1 MKSVKKML
9 SLLLVAMLLVTA
21 IPFAASATDIVPLDG
36 DSGTTVLE
44 GVGATKVDYSILF
57 AVKNTQ
63 SGAVLGYSSTIAVTS
78 VSSDA
83 NDDQIR
89 SAAASAVAGAGYSS
103 VTADIIAQKVA
114 ANGTPVHN
122 MVYGSIRTKIDK
134 DNKQFKYILE
144 VTPRADVK
152 TEDVT
157 VQAKILLDS
166 ENNGNFQDTGK
177 TVPVRLVK
185 TTVGETETY
194 SLKSNGGAT
203 VTDIKGALGAN
214 FNNKTLS
221 MTMQGPSAT
230 NGEVTYRVT
239 VLGTN
244 GSTGTNVPSYD
255 DTTNNNNN
263 GIIVGPGDGTN
274 NNTGNNNNGSNNN
287 NGTIGSGGSAG
298 NGTTGSNNGTT
309 GGTNGTTGT
318 TNPPSYSEV
327 PGNVYLE
334 IYTNKNFGSYDARF
348 SITNNSNKNYNIGTD
363 GTVSAER
370 GGDLWNLMASIYTA
384 KDSNG
389 MEVKLYQFEGNN
401 FPVDWAFGNYYTSIS
416 NLTAARQNKDITIRV
431 VVNNVYRKTAD
442 TSNPKTGD
450 PIMMS
455 VAVLGI
461 TACGLAAAFLYSK
474 KRKTV

>member
-36 DSGTTVLE
+36 DSGTPVLE

-57 AVKNTQ
+57 VVKDTVNNTM
-63 SGAVLGYSSTIAVTS
+63 GYSSTIAVTS

-89 SAAASAVAGAGYSS
+89 SAAAAAVADAGYSS

-114 ANGTPVHN
+114 ANGSPVHN

-144 VTPRADVK
+144 VTPRADEQ
-152 TEDVT
+152 TRDVT
-157 VQAKILLDS
+157 KQAMILLDS

-177 TVPVRLVK
+177 TVPVRLIE
-185 TTVGETETY
+185 TTVGKTVTY
-194 SLKSNGGAT
+194 SLKNNGGAT
-203 VTDIKGALGAN
+203 VADIKGALGAN

-230 NGEVTYRVT
+230 TGEVTYRVT

-274 NNTGNNNNGSNNN
+274 NNTNNGSNNNNSNNN

-298 NGTTGSNNGTT
+298 NGSNGSN

-318 TNPPSYSEV
+318 TNTPSYSEV

-334 IYTNKNFGSYDARF
+334 VYTNKNFGSYDARF

-461 TACGLAAAFLYSK
+461 TACGLAAAYIYSK
-474 KRKTV
+474 KRKAV

>member
-1 MKSVKKML
+1 MKSVKKLL

-21 IPFAASATDIVPLDG
+21 IPFAASAADTGSGVPGG
-36 DSGTTVLE
+36 DGTTTILD

-57 AVKNTQ
+57 VVKNTADN
-63 SGAVLGYSSTIAVTS
+63 SLGYSSTIAVTS

-83 NDDQIR
+83 NEDEIR
-89 SAAASAVAGAGYSS
+89 AAAAAAVASAGYSS

-122 MVYGSIRTKIDK
+122 MVYGSVRTKIDST
-134 DNKQFKYILE
+134 NKQFKYILE
-144 VTPRADVK
+144 VTPRADEK

-157 VQAKILLDS
+157 MPAKILLDS

-177 TVPVRLVK
+177 TVPVRLIK
-185 TTVGETETY
+185 TTVGTTVTY

-230 NGEVTYRVT
+230 SGEVTYRVT
-239 VLGTN
+239 VLGTT

-255 DTTNNNNN
+255 NTTNNNNN

-274 NNTGNNNNGSNNN
+274 NNTNTGSNNNN

-298 NGTTGSNNGTT
+298 NGSTGTNTGSNT
-309 GGTNGTTGT
+309 GTNGTTGT
-318 TNPPSYSEV
+318 VNTPSYSEV

-370 GGDLWNLMASIYTA
+370 T
-384 KDSNG
+384 
-389 MEVKLYQFEGNN
+389 
-401 FPVDWAFGNYYTSIS
+401 
-416 NLTAARQNKDITIRV
+416 
-431 VVNNVYRKTAD
+431 
-442 TSNPKTGD
+442 
-450 PIMMS
+450 
-455 VAVLGI
+455 
-461 TACGLAAAFLYSK
+461 CG
-474 KRKTV
+474 T

>member
-21 IPFAASATDIVPLDG
+21 IPFAASASDIPSAQSD
-36 DSGTTVLE
+36 TTPILE

-57 AVKNTQ
+57 AVKDT
-63 SGAVLGYSSTIAVTS
+63 STGALGYSSTIAVAA

-89 SAAASAVAGAGYSS
+89 SAAAAAVASAGYST
-103 VTADIIAQKVA
+103 VTADAIAQKVS
-114 ANGTPVHN
+114 ANGNSEIVHN
-122 MVYGSIRTKIDK
+122 VVYGSIRTKIDK

-144 VTPRADVK
+144 VSPRSIVETKDVIK
-152 TEDVT
+152 P
-157 VQAKILLDS
+157 AKILLDS
-166 ENNGNFQDTGK
+166 ENTGIFQDTGK
-177 TVPVRLVK
+177 TVNVTLVA
-185 TTVGETETY
+185 TTSGSTTTY
-194 SLKSNGGAT
+194 ALKSNGGAT

-214 FNNKTLS
+214 FNNKTLT

-230 NGEVTYRVT
+230 TGEVTYRVT
-239 VLGTN
+239 VIGTT
-244 GSTGTNVPSYD
+244 GSTGTNVPNYD

-263 GIIVGPGDGTN
+263 GIVVGPGDGTN
-274 NNTGNNNNGSNNN
+274 NNTNTGSNNNN

-298 NGTTGSNNGTT
+298 NGSTGSTGSNT
-309 GGTNGTTGT
+309 GTNGTTGT
-318 TNPPSYSEV
+318 VNTPTYSEV

-461 TACGLAAAFLYSK
+461 TACGLAAAYIYSK
-474 KRKTV
+474 KRKAV

>member
-9 SLLLVAMLLVTA
+9 SLLLVAMLLVAA
-21 IPFAASATDIVPLDG
+21 IPFAASADVYGPGDSFTVLFAAQKGSEAGFSTPLALVTDIPADSDDFKVVDLARAALSQNGIALTKDNIVAKVTSNGYANLLNDVVYGDIVPVVDPAQKQVRFVLIVTARPGVSTEPATTEAKIWIDKENTG
-36 DSGTTVLE
+36 TFEDTGLTTTVSL
-44 GVGATKVDYSILF
+44 I
-57 AVKNTQ
+57 
-63 SGAVLGYSSTIAVTS
+63 
-78 VSSDA
+78 
-83 NDDQIR
+83 
-89 SAAASAVAGAGYSS
+89 
-103 VTADIIAQKVA
+103 
-114 ANGTPVHN
+114 
-122 MVYGSIRTKIDK
+122 
-134 DNKQFKYILE
+134 
-144 VTPRADVK
+144 
-152 TEDVT
+152 
-157 VQAKILLDS
+157 
-166 ENNGNFQDTGK
+166 
-177 TVPVRLVK
+177 K
-185 TTVGETETY
+185 TTVGGGEPTY
-194 SLKSNGGAT
+194 SLKPGAGAS
-203 VTDIKGALGAN
+203 VNDIRGLLGASYKS
-214 FNNKTLS
+214 KTLS
-221 MTMQGPSAT
+221 MRMTGPTGSSKT
-230 NGEVTYRVT
+230 VDYWVT
-239 VLGTN
+239 VLGDSGN
-244 GSTGTNVPSYD
+244 TGTNVPVINGAPGDS
-255 DTTNNNNN
+255 NN
-263 GIIVGPGDGTN
+263 GVISGPSNGNSNIGNGTN
-274 NNTGNNNNGSNNN
+274 TGSNNN

-298 NGTTGSNNGTT
+298 NGTNGSNNGTT

-318 TNPPSYSEV
+318 VNTPNYSEV

-461 TACGLAAAFLYSK
+461 TACGLAAAFIYSK
-474 KRKTV
+474 KRKAV

>member
-36 DSGTTVLE
+36 DSGTPVLE

-57 AVKNTQ
+57 VVKDTVNNTM
-63 SGAVLGYSSTIAVTS
+63 GYSSTIAVTS

-89 SAAASAVAGAGYSS
+89 SAAAAAVADAGYSS

-114 ANGTPVHN
+114 ANGSPVHN

-144 VTPRADVK
+144 VTPRADEQ
-152 TEDVT
+152 TRDVT
-157 VQAKILLDS
+157 KQAMILLDS

-177 TVPVRLVK
+177 TVPVRLIE
-185 TTVGETETY
+185 TTVGKTVTY
-194 SLKSNGGAT
+194 SLKNNGGAT
-203 VTDIKGALGAN
+203 VADIKGALGAN

-230 NGEVTYRVT
+230 TGEVTYRVT

-274 NNTGNNNNGSNNN
+274 NNTNTGSNNNN

-298 NGTTGSNNGTT
+298 NGSTGTNTGSNT
-309 GGTNGTTGT
+309 GTNGTTGT
-318 TNPPSYSEV
+318 VNTPSYSEV

-461 TACGLAAAFLYSK
+461 TACGLAAAYIYSK
-474 KRKTV
+474 KRKAV

>member
-21 IPFAASATDIVPLDG
+21 IPFAASASDIPSAQSD
-36 DSGTTVLE
+36 TTPILE

-57 AVKNTQ
+57 AVKDT
-63 SGAVLGYSSTIAVTS
+63 STGALGYSSTIAVAA

-89 SAAASAVAGAGYSS
+89 SAAAAAVASAGYST
-103 VTADIIAQKVA
+103 VTADAIAQKVS
-114 ANGTPVHN
+114 ANGNSEIVHN
-122 MVYGSIRTKIDK
+122 VVYGSIRTKIDK
-134 DNKQFKYILE
+134 DNKQVKYILE
-144 VTPRADVK
+144 VSPRSIVETKDVIK
-152 TEDVT
+152 P
-157 VQAKILLDS
+157 AKILLDS
-166 ENNGNFQDTGK
+166 ENTGIFQDTGK
-177 TVPVRLVK
+177 TVNVTLVA
-185 TTVGETETY
+185 TTSGSTTTY
-194 SLKSNGGAT
+194 ALKSNGGAT

-214 FNNKTLS
+214 FNNKTLT

-230 NGEVTYRVT
+230 TGEVTYRVT
-239 VLGTN
+239 VIGTT
-244 GSTGTNVPSYD
+244 GSTGTNVPNYD

-263 GIIVGPGDGTN
+263 GIVVGPGDGTN
-274 NNTGNNNNGSNNN
+274 NNTNTGSNNNN

-298 NGTTGSNNGTT
+298 NGSTGSNT
-309 GGTNGTTGT
+309 GTNGTTGT
-318 TNPPSYSEV
+318 VNTPTYSEV

-461 TACGLAAAFLYSK
+461 TACGLAAAYIYSK
-474 KRKTV
+474 KRKAV

>member
-44 GVGATKVDYSILF
+44 GVGATKVDYAVLF
-57 AVKNTQ
+57 VVKNTADN
-63 SGAVLGYSSTIAVTS
+63 SLGYSSTIAYAQ

-83 NDDQIR
+83 NETEIR
-89 SAAASAVAGAGYSS
+89 SAAAAALAKEGYAS
-103 VTADIIAQKVA
+103 VTADAIVQKVS

-122 MVYGSIRTKIDK
+122 MVYGSIRDK
-134 DNKQFKYILE
+134 VDTTNKQVKYILE
-144 VTPRADVK
+144 VTPRANKVE
-152 TEDVT
+152 EDWRVD
-157 VQAKILLDS
+157 AKILLDS
-166 ENNGNFQDTGK
+166 ENNGDFQDTRK
-177 TVPVRLVK
+177 TVPVTLVK
-185 TTVGETETY
+185 TTVGTTVTY

-230 NGEVTYRVT
+230 TGEVTYRVT

-298 NGTTGSNNGTT
+298 NGSTGSNN
-309 GGTNGTTGT
+309 GTNGTTGT

-334 IYTNKNFGSYDARF
+334 VYTNKNFGSYDARF

-363 GTVSAER
+363 GTVSAEK

-461 TACGLAAAFLYSK
+461 TACGLAAAYIYSK
-474 KRKTV
+474 KRKAV

>member
-21 IPFAASATDIVPLDG
+21 IPFAASASDIPSAQSD
-36 DSGTTVLE
+36 TTPILE

-57 AVKNTQ
+57 AVKDT
-63 SGAVLGYSSTIAVTS
+63 STGALGYSSTIAVAA

-89 SAAASAVAGAGYSS
+89 SAAAAAVASAGYST
-103 VTADIIAQKVA
+103 VTADAIAQKVS
-114 ANGTPVHN
+114 ANGNSEIVHN
-122 MVYGSIRTKIDK
+122 VVYGSIRTKIDK
-134 DNKQFKYILE
+134 DNKQVKYILE
-144 VTPRADVK
+144 VSPRSIVETKDVIK
-152 TEDVT
+152 P
-157 VQAKILLDS
+157 AKILLDS
-166 ENNGNFQDTGK
+166 ENTGIFQDTGK
-177 TVPVRLVK
+177 TVNVTLVA
-185 TTVGETETY
+185 TTSGSTTTY
-194 SLKSNGGAT
+194 ALKSNGGAT

-214 FNNKTLS
+214 FNNKTLT

-230 NGEVTYRVT
+230 TGEVTYRVT
-239 VLGTN
+239 VIGTT
-244 GSTGTNVPSYD
+244 GSTGTNVPNYD

-263 GIIVGPGDGTN
+263 GIVVGPGDGTS
-274 NNTGNNNNGSNNN
+274 NNTGNSNTGSNS
-287 NGTIGSGGSAG
+287 GTIGSGGSAG
-298 NGTTGSNNGTT
+298 NGSTGSTGSNT
-309 GGTNGTTGT
+309 GTNGTTGT
-318 TNPPSYSEV
+318 VNTPTYSEV

-461 TACGLAAAFLYSK
+461 TACGLAAAYIYSK
-474 KRKTV
+474 KRKAV

>member
-21 IPFAASATDIVPLDG
+21 IPFAASASDIPSAQSD
-36 DSGTTVLE
+36 TTPILE

-57 AVKNTQ
+57 AVKDT
-63 SGAVLGYSSTIAVTS
+63 STGALGYSSTIAVAA

-89 SAAASAVAGAGYSS
+89 SAAAAAVASAGYST
-103 VTADIIAQKVA
+103 VTADAIAQKVS
-114 ANGTPVHN
+114 ANGNSEIVHN
-122 MVYGSIRTKIDK
+122 VVYGSIRTKIDK

-144 VTPRADVK
+144 VSPRSIVETKDVIK
-152 TEDVT
+152 P
-157 VQAKILLDS
+157 AKILLDS
-166 ENNGNFQDTGK
+166 ENTGIFQDTGK
-177 TVPVRLVK
+177 TVNVTLVA
-185 TTVGETETY
+185 TTSGSTTTY
-194 SLKSNGGAT
+194 ALKSNGGAT

-214 FNNKTLS
+214 FNNKTLT

-230 NGEVTYRVT
+230 TGEVTYRVT
-239 VLGTN
+239 VIGTT
-244 GSTGTNVPSYD
+244 GSTGTNVPNYD

-263 GIIVGPGDGTN
+263 GIVVGPGDGTN
-274 NNTGNNNNGSNNN
+274 NNTNTGSNNNN

-298 NGTTGSNNGTT
+298 NGSTGSNT
-309 GGTNGTTGT
+309 GTNGTTGT
-318 TNPPSYSEV
+318 VNTPTYSEV

-461 TACGLAAAFLYSK
+461 TACGLAAAYIYSK
-474 KRKTV
+474 KRKAV

>member
-21 IPFAASATDIVPLDG
+21 IPFAASASDIPSAQSD
-36 DSGTTVLE
+36 TTPILE

-57 AVKNTQ
+57 AVKDT
-63 SGAVLGYSSTIAVTS
+63 STGALGYSSTIAVAA

-89 SAAASAVAGAGYSS
+89 SAAAAAVASAGYST
-103 VTADIIAQKVA
+103 VTADAIAQKVS
-114 ANGTPVHN
+114 ANGNSEIVHN
-122 MVYGSIRTKIDK
+122 VVYGSIRTKIDK
-134 DNKQFKYILE
+134 DNKQVKYILE
-144 VTPRADVK
+144 VSPRSIVETKDVIK
-152 TEDVT
+152 P
-157 VQAKILLDS
+157 AKILLDS
-166 ENNGNFQDTGK
+166 ENTGIFQDTGK
-177 TVPVRLVK
+177 TVNVTLVA
-185 TTVGETETY
+185 TTSGSTTTY
-194 SLKSNGGAT
+194 ALKSNGGAT

-214 FNNKTLS
+214 FNNKTLT

-230 NGEVTYRVT
+230 TGEVTYRVT
-239 VLGTN
+239 VIGTT
-244 GSTGTNVPSYD
+244 GSTGTNVPNYD

-263 GIIVGPGDGTN
+263 GIVVGPGDGTN
-274 NNTGNNNNGSNNN
+274 NNTNTGSNNNN

-298 NGTTGSNNGTT
+298 NGSTGSTGSNT
-309 GGTNGTTGT
+309 GTNGTTGT
-318 TNPPSYSEV
+318 VNTPTYSEV

-461 TACGLAAAFLYSK
+461 TACGLAAAYIYSK
-474 KRKTV
+474 KRKAV